1 MEIIMERPAG
11 FLLISGDDALT
22 LPILSLGGDGVI
34 SVAAN
39 AFPAQMAEMVNLGLK
54 GKINKARTLHYQL
67 LTFTNALF
75 ADGNPSGIKAAMET
89 LGLCKSHVR
98 LPLVKVQK
106 AVYSLISEQVD
117 VILKSK
123 VETV

>member
-1 MEIIMERPAG
+1 
-11 FLLISGDDALT
+11 
-22 LPILSLGGDGVI
+22 
-34 SVAAN
+34 
-39 AFPAQMAEMVNLGLK
+39 
-54 GKINKARTLHYQL
+54 
-67 LTFTNALF
+67 
-75 ADGNPSGIKAAMET
+75 MET